1 MKAML
6 FVEFLQVA
14 LGNLKTLSVV
24 PSKQDWHHLFAMA
37 QKQTLIGVCFKGIQ
51 RLPPEQ
57 TVYLPPSLKMKWL
70 GITAN
75 IQRRNEVL
83 NERCVEISRLLLSEG
98 YTSCILKGQGN
109 AAMYGND
116 LSKLR
121 QPGDIDVWV
130 PCGMNKAMEFCRK
143 RYGNVMYDYINA
155 HISEFQDVEVEL
167 HWKPQAMTNLCMN
180 KKLQRWF
187 GSEEVR
193 KMMLGGRIKL
203 ANEHEINIPLS
214 EFNAFYQMLHCYH
227 HMFESGLGLRQLMD
241 YYFLLLHINS
251 QGNNIKKSLI
261 KSRIS
266 EYGMK
271 KFASAIMWIL
281 GEVFGLKREYMLFYP
296 NEREGRFILNEIMQS
311 GNFGHYDNR
320 MHSIRNKWIAPF
332 ATRIQH
338 NWHLA
343 THYPSEFFWAPVW
356 LIYHFFW
363 KRTLSN

>member
-51 RLPPEQ
+51 RLPLEQ
-57 TVYLPPSLKMKWL
+57 TVNLPLSLKMKWL

-83 NERCVEISRLLLSEG
+83 NERCIKICRLLLSEG

-109 AAMYGND
+109 AVMYGNE

-143 RYGNVMYDYINA
+143 SYGKVMYDYINA
-155 HISEFQDVEVEL
+155 HIPEFEDVEVEL

-187 GSEEVR
+187 ESEEVR
-193 KMMLGGRIKL
+193 RMMLGGRITSL
-203 ANEHEINIPLS
+203 
-214 EFNAFYQMLHCYH
+214 
-227 HMFESGLGLRQLMD
+227 
-241 YYFLLLHINS
+241 FLE
-251 QGNNIKKSLI
+251 K
-261 KSRIS
+261 
-266 EYGMK
+266 
-271 KFASAIMWIL
+271 
-281 GEVFGLKREYMLFYP
+281 
-296 NEREGRFILNEIMQS
+296 
-311 GNFGHYDNR
+311 NF
-320 MHSIRNKWIAPF
+320 K
-332 ATRIQH
+332 
-338 NWHLA
+338 
-343 THYPSEFFWAPVW
+343 
-356 LIYHFFW
+356 
-363 KRTLSN
+363 